1 MGWMFVPLTEYHGGG
16 PAATIEPLDA
26 HLDHYERMLTA
37 NLLLGVQACYR
48 GPRLYDT
55 ERTKTMVK
63 RWVDWFKAHR
73 DILESDL
80 IHGRRADARDL
91 DWMLHANPKL
101 KEKGLLVVF
110 NPLGQAVQRTLRVN
124 VYYTGLSDKAQ
135 VSGEGGPAKTLP
147 VRRDYTI
154 DLPVQLPPQAVKW
167 FVLE

>member
-1 MGWMFVPLTEYHGGG
+1 
-16 PAATIEPLDA
+16 
-26 HLDHYERMLTA
+26 MLTA
-37 NLLLGVQACYR
+37 NLALGVQACYR

-55 ERTKTMVK
+55 DRTKTMVK

-101 KEKGLLVVF
+101 KEKGLLAVF
-110 NPLGQAVQRTLRVN
+110 NPLDQTLQRTLRVN
-124 VYYTGLSDKAQ
+124 VYYTGLSDQAQ
-135 VSGEGGPAKTLP
+135 VSEEGGPAKVFSIARDFTL
-147 VRRDYTI
+147 
-154 DLPVQLPPQAVKW
+154 DLPVQVPPQGMKW